1 MGAAATKTVQ
11 EGRRTYFFDVKGTKA
26 GNPYLVI
33 TESTFVGEH
42 HNGGEDRRLRSRLM
56 VFAESIEEFI
66 QALNE
71 VAPKLK
77 PPADEKASA

>member
-1 MGAAATKTVQ
+1 MGADASKTVRA
-11 EGRRTYFFDVKGTKA
+11 GRRTYFFDVKETKE
-26 GNPYLVI
+26 GKPYLVI

-42 HNGGEDRRLRSRLM
+42 RNGGEDRRLRSRLM

-71 VAPKLK
+71 VAQKIK
-77 PPADEKASA
+77 PPADEKAST